1 MDTGDGPA
9 IGEPTRQHLGGGSTS
24 SQDQWARY
32 LSQCLASR
40 LDPEEFESYVPLLYN
55 KYPLPPLLIADICL
69 RPQPSNHESLDP
81 RISRYLEVLTQRK
94 LVDTPSILNALY
106 KYSTSQM
113 YLHSGSADGQ
123 DQDNQNAYGEVPLRW
138 ASSYTPEEVLFY
150 RLSKAVR
157 LGNGIKNTGEAL
169 GICVLMA
176 RWMTMFTTASTAFA
190 QDVMGQLQSTS
201 REEMEAARA
210 AFVMLLLSVCEN
222 HFALR
227 GLSRPSAKGRF
238 PSPSRLRFGPLT
250 SIRL

>member
-1 MDTGDGPA
+1 MEMENGTATSD
-9 IGEPTRQHLGGGSTS
+9 PTRDRRGGGSAS
-24 SQDQWARY
+24 SQSQWVRY
-32 LSQCLASR
+32 LSQCLNSR

-55 KYPLPPLLIADICL
+55 KHPLLPVVIADICL

-81 RISRYLEVLTQRK
+81 RISRYLEVLTRRK

-113 YLHSGSADGQ
+113 YLHSASADGRGQ
-123 DQDNQNAYGEVPLRW
+123 DQASLRW
-138 ASSYTPEEVLFY
+138 ASSYSPEEVLFY
-150 RLSKAVR
+150 RLSKAIR

-176 RWMTMFTTASTAFA
+176 RWMTMFTTASAAFA
-190 QDVMGQLQSTS
+190 QDVMGQLQNTS

-222 HFALR
+222 HFVLR
-227 GLSRPSAKGRF
+227 GLSRSAAKGTT
-238 PSPSRLRFGPLT
+238 PLSYMSCFQRVT
-250 SIRL
+250 NI